1 MWHALSRPDVY
12 RAAIDRLIRG
22 AEHGDDGEIALLQ
35 RERGELARRLARD
48 MAARRWTQQPV
59 RRGFALLDKRR
70 ELVKL
75 DTVDKVVHGAVGAVL
90 SRELERVLPA
100 SLYSYRRGRGPG
112 HVVHAVRALLR
123 SYRRRPVPLTERGL
137 FVVRFDVAAYG
148 DSLPVGPDSELWT
161 MLRDALPGEDPWLLD
176 TIAAMIRCD
185 AGAAEPRQVG
195 VPTGSPIANPVVN
208 LYLVDLDRELEAIA
222 ALYLRF
228 GDDCLVICE
237 TAEAAAHARGILEA
251 TLARKRL
258 RVNPGKLLARYWNA
272 AGRPGPAG
280 WRGASHVSYVGAD
293 IAFSG
298 TVRAKLDRRKAC
310 LDAIRARIAAI
321 GGLLGPRDG
330 TAARA
335 RAAALCASLAP
346 AFDPASALAVPEVAH
361 LMRLSSCRT
370 QLAEMDHAIAIAVAG
385 EATGRRGPAAFRALP
400 WRTLHELGL
409 PSLVRMRNQGHR

>member
-22 AEHGDDGEIALLQ
+22 AAHDEDGEISLLQ

-75 DTVDKVVHGAVGAVL
+75 DTVDKVVHGAVAAVL
-90 SRELERVLPA
+90 SRQLERVLPD
-100 SLYSYRRGRGPG
+100 SLYSYRRGRGPR

-123 SYRRRPVPLTERGL
+123 SYRRRAVPVTERGL

-148 DSLPVGPDSELWT
+148 DSLPVGPDSELWP

-195 VPTGSPIANPVVN
+195 VPTGSPVANPMVN
-208 LYLVDLDRELEAIA
+208 LYLVDLDRGLEAIA
-222 ALYLRF
+222 TLYLRF

-237 TAEAAAHARGILEA
+237 TAEAAARARGTLEA

-258 RVNPGKLLARYWNA
+258 RVNPAKLLARYWNA

-280 WRGASHVSYVGAD
+280 WRGASHVSYVGSD

-310 LDAIRARIAAI
+310 LAAIRARVAAI
-321 GGLLGPRDG
+321 GGLLGPVADPGDG

-346 AFDPASALAVPEVAH
+346 AFDAASALAVPEVAH
-361 LMRLSSCRT
+361 LMRLSSCRI
-370 QLAEMDHAIAIAVAG
+370 QLAEIDH
-385 EATGRRGPAAFRALP
+385 
-400 WRTLHELGL
+400 
-409 PSLVRMRNQGHR
+409 